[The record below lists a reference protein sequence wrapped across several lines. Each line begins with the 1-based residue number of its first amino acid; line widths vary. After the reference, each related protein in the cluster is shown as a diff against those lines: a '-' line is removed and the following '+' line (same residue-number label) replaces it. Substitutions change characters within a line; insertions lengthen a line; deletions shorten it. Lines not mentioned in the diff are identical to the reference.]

1 MMADLIVDTNI
12 ARISSEELLAEAV
25 SRIIHEIHPERVI
38 LFGSRAR
45 GDERADSDVDLLV
58 VASEETI
65 RQYGRRRLLAR
76 FWSAMGRLPASFD
89 FLLFSPGEI
98 ARWRDSV
105 NHVVC
110 HALREGKV
118 LYERT

>member
-1 MMADLIVDTNI
+1 MTDTI
-12 ARISSEELLAEAV
+12 IPTQLARIASGELLTEAV
-25 SRIIHEIHPERVI
+25 ARIIHEVHPENVI
-38 LFGSRAR
+38 IFGSRAR

-65 RQYGRRRLLAR
+65 RRHGRRRLLAR

-89 FLLFSPGEI
+89 FLLFSPEEI
-98 ARWRDSV
+98 ARWRDSM

>member
-1 MMADLIVDTNI
+1 MIGLPQRA
-12 ARISSEELLAEAV
+12 SEELVAEAV
-25 SRIIHEIHPERVI
+25 RRLVQEADPDRVI

-45 GDERADSDVDLLV
+45 GDEHADSDVDLLV

-65 RQYGRRRLLAR
+65 RRHGRRRLLAC

-98 ARWRDSV
+98 ARWQDSV
-105 NHVVC
+105 NHVIC
-110 HALREGKV
+110 RALREGKV
-118 LYERT
+118 LYERR